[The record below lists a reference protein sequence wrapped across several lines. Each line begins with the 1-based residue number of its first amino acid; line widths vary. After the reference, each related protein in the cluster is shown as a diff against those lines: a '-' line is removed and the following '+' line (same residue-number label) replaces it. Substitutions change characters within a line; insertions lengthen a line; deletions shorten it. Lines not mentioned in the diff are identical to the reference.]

1 MCGIICGTY
10 PAVILRLL
18 ATSVS
23 PIWIAHRGSVGP
35 PGVYPYLYAIPT
47 AIVSSIVTD
56 MTKKDTL
63 GRSAGRSAGTLWVY
77 PGGPMPIVQS
87 DLIFVKKKS

>member
-10 PAVILRLL
+10 PAIILRLL
-18 ATSVS
+18 ATLVS

-47 AIVSSIVTD
+47 AIVSSIVIN
-56 MTKKDTL
+56 MSKKDTL
-63 GRSAGRSAGTLWVY
+63 GSTRWVSAGTYGVY